1 MSFAEGMF
9 PEAERFYSQ
18 AISLPMF
25 AGMAEGQQDMVID
38 VLSGCLLYKSE
49 WKRSNMKESIIEQL
63 LNGAS
68 LACIMTP
75 DETIPGN
82 EPLHDESLDLQHV
95 IIKGKYFWGMTHH
108 GYFAVNAPSGNFFYF
123 SNFKKLFGTFAPDAA
138 MRDLSSNC
146 NISTTKRYKKFKFIN
161 RNRFKL
167 IWDTEG
173 ERDFNSVR
181 QAIHEATPL
190 RVALLDAEDVWN
202 LHPVILPQVEKNG
215 GHFVLQTHLAIY
227 PDFFRNQD
235 IFESSWDNI
244 KPYVDDPDVY
254 KKGFMAIK
262 SRFWIG
268 AYHIK
273 EDGTHK
279 SAYDLGRGN
288 SDNSHKRLKIFVEA

>member
-1 MSFAEGMF
+1 
-9 PEAERFYSQ
+9 
-18 AISLPMF
+18 
-25 AGMAEGQQDMVID
+25 
-38 VLSGCLLYKSE
+38 
-49 WKRSNMKESIIEQL
+49 MKESIIEEL

-146 NISTTKRYKKFKFIN
+146 NISTHKRYKKFKFIT
-161 RNRFKL
+161 RHRFKQ
-167 IWDTEG
+167 IWDSEG
-173 ERDFNSVR
+173 EQDFGAVR
-181 QAIHEATPL
+181 WAVKEAVPL
-190 RVALLDAEDVWN
+190 RVAFLDGEDVWN
-202 LHPVILPQVEKNG
+202 LHPVMLAQVEKEAD
-215 GHFVLQTHLAIY
+215 HFVLQTHLAIY
-227 PDFFRNQD
+227 PVFFRNQ
-235 IFESSWDNI
+235 EELVNSWDNI

-254 KKGFMAIK
+254 KKGVMAIK

-268 AYHIK
+268 AYHIS
-273 EDGTHK
+273 DNGTHK
-279 SAYDLGRGN
+279 SSYDLMRGN
-288 SDNSHKRLKIFVEA
+288 TTNKHKRLMVFTEIENNLTETDIAITEGAFDV